1 MSKRYVYK
9 GKEISKTMANWIVI
23 RFFIAIGL
31 SAAAIYV
38 LICGAASLG

>member
-1 MSKRYVYK
+1 MKKYKYK
-9 GKEISKTMANWIVI
+9 GKEITKNMANWIVI

-31 SAAAIYV
+31 STAAIYV